1 MKEQKNKKTEDAV
14 LKSEKIKE
22 AAITAVKA
30 IEPEAAPEKK
40 EILMNYQE
48 KKEEQYRNLS
58 KTIRMNLDIELI
70 KKCHFSD

>member
-1 MKEQKNKKTEDAV
+1 
-14 LKSEKIKE
+14 
-22 AAITAVKA
+22 
-30 IEPEAAPEKK
+30 
-40 EILMNYQE
+40 MNYQE